1 MRSSTTGNG
10 VRSVLRTVAD
20 AVRPA
25 FSPRAHSSVLNAAA
39 LNVQRVETDSS
50 VFSSPQNT
58 PKILKMKV
66 PNKPREEKFV
76 KPQEKTTASFKEMS
90 DEEIVQLV
98 NSGKLKFHNLEKD
111 LNNDYVRAVKIRR
124 DVVASKSNAS
134 IEALPY
140 QDYNY
145 SLVDGQCCENV
156 VGIVPIP
163 VGVAGPILIDGR
175 EFFLPMATTEGCLI
189 ASTTRGAKVLSM
201 AGGVKTQLMEDGM
214 SRAPVLQCPNAGVAF
229 QVKDYLENNFD
240 EIAAEISKSSRFARL
255 KEIKCFV
262 AGRKIY
268 IRFKCST
275 GDAMGMNMVGKG
287 VDKCLQV
294 ITDKFPV
301 HVLSLSG
308 NVCTDKKPSS
318 LNWTDGRGKSIV
330 AEATIPAKLIQ
341 DVLKTTVDALV
352 EVNIAKNLIGS
363 AIAGSIGGFNAH
375 ASNIVT
381 AMFLATGQDPAQ
393 NVESSNCMTLMEKE
407 PNGDLYMSVTMPS
420 LEVGTVGGGTSLPGQ
435 KAMLNLLGVAGSD
448 PNRPGHN
455 AQTLA
460 RVIGGGVMAGELS
473 LLSALSVG
481 HLIQAHMKH
490 NRKPQS
496 TT

>member
-1 MRSSTTGNG
+1 MNAVPALMSQPTRVEVDSSM
-10 VRSVLRTVAD
+10 
-20 AVRPA
+20 
-25 FSPRAHSSVLNAAA
+25 FSP
-39 LNVQRVETDSS
+39 QI
-50 VFSSPQNT
+50 Q
-58 PKILKMKV
+58 PKSIKIKV
-66 PNKPREEKFV
+66 STKPREM
-76 KPQEKTTASFKEMS
+76 KPQEKTTVSFKEMA
-90 DEEIVQLV
+90 DEEVVQLV
-98 NSGKLKFHNLEKD
+98 VDGKLKFHNLEKD
-111 LNNDYVRAVKIRR
+111 LALDYERAIKIRR
-124 DVVASKSNAS
+124 EVVVNKTGAA
-134 IEALPY
+134 IEGLPY
-140 QDYNY
+140 QNYNY
-145 SLVDGQCCENV
+145 ALIDGQCCENV
-156 VGIVPIP
+156 MGFVPIP

-201 AGGVKTQLMEDGM
+201 AGGVRTQIIDDGM
-214 SRAPVLQCPNAGVAF
+214 SRAPVLQAPSAEVAC
-229 QVKDYLENNFD
+229 QVKQWLDENFD
-240 EIAAEISKSSRFARL
+240 SVDVEIRKSSRFARL
-255 KEIKCFV
+255 KEIKSFV

-268 IRFKCST
+268 IRFKCTT

-287 VDKCLQV
+287 VDKALSI
-294 ITDKFPV
+294 ITEKFPV

-318 LNWTDGRGKSIV
+318 INWTDGRGKSIV
-330 AEATIPAKLIQ
+330 CEAFIPAKLIQ

-352 EVNIAKNLIGS
+352 EVNVAKNLIGS

-407 PNGDLYMSVTMPS
+407 ANGDLHMSVTMPS
-420 LEVGTVGGGTSLPGQ
+420 VEVGTVGGGTSLPGQ
-435 KAMLNLLGVAGSD
+435 KAMLTLLGVAGSD
-448 PNRPGHN
+448 AERPGRN

-490 NRKPQS
+490 NRAKQPAS
-496 TT
+496 SPPVVGSCIKS